1 MAQSLSWNSQRAVK
15 KILKNTFILRKA
27 RVANFADI
35 IKITTKFIKKTF
47 KESNKVKQIRGYV
60 LKCNLY
66 LHFHIT
72 KVPDFQ

>member
-35 IKITTKFIKKTF
+35 IKITTKLIKKPLKNQT
-47 KESNKVKQIRGYV
+47 KLNKLEAMYQNAIYI
-60 LKCNLY
+60 C
-66 LHFHIT
+66 ISI
-72 KVPDFQ
+72 